1 MGAGPSLLFAV
12 ATYADDLW
20 KGACALEAA
29 GGMDGR
35 VRKPNCRPVT
45 GMEIRGS
52 RQAALRGAPKPR
64 VANRV
69 RSACAW
75 RPGARGHS
83 PKGLRCG
90 PARRDFQPLGNL
102 ATGFRVTRRAR
113 ASGGPGVAPAPTLAL
128 PIEPFGVLRDA
139 GGSPRGGQRVAE
151 GRGACRGRGACSG
164 CGQPGFPPSAQQVQH
179 FGNRSG
185 PGHIVCDWAMLT
197 GSL

>member
-35 VRKPNCRPVT
+35 VRKPNCQLVT
-45 GMEIRGS
+45 SMEIRGR

-75 RPGARGHS
+75 CPGACGHS
-83 PKGLRCG
+83 PKGLPLWPRAPRLPAPGQPRDRLPGHPPSTGIRRPWRCSCSNLGFAHRTLRRPPRCG
-90 PARRDFQPLGNL
+90 RE
-102 ATGFRVTRRAR
+102 
-113 ASGGPGVAPAPTLAL
+113 SPGWS
-128 PIEPFGVLRDA
+128 EG
-139 GGSPRGGQRVAE
+139 
-151 GRGACRGRGACSG
+151 GRGARGVPGARGMQWLRPAWVSTLCPAGSAFWEPQ
-164 CGQPGFPPSAQQVQH
+164 QPRPH
-179 FGNRSG
+179 R
-185 PGHIVCDWAMLT
+185 L
-197 GSL
+197 